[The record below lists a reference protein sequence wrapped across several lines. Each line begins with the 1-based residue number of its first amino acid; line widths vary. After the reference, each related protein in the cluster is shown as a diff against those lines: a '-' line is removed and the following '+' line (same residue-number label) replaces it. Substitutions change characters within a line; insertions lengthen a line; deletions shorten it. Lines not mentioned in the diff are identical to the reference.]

1 MAKRLNK
8 ITPIA
13 TSVALSLGLTGC
25 FSDNDNNEKVVNPP
39 QPISKEVT
47 QTANF
52 NVTVSGKAVKGIL
65 NGALVS
71 VQTINDAGELEDV
84 AYRTQPGEVSVTG
97 KATTEEEAKQKA
109 NEALLADNPSE
120 LKTNAKGVYSIVV
133 DESFSGPL
141 HITVKATKDSD
152 ALVKCDA
159 FVGCGQGQDIDGN
172 NNGKIEFGEWYKDD
186 VELSVVKLINKPS
199 TSSSKS
205 QPQFADGDNNQ
216 YRANVTVFTSTAAKI
231 LIKAA
236 SEKQI
241 DSTDVSA
248 ASVKVLEALVGDTSL
263 VAGLTGDIS
272 LGGAVDF
279 TDVESEDTLDASTLT
294 LIQVAASIQVVA
306 TKAGKSV
313 DEVLQDLNSNLDQG
327 SLEQS
332 EVFTEVK
339 KEAKSAG
346 QILAAAVSGD
356 DEALKK
362 ALVDAGVS
370 EDEVEEAASSVK
382 ESKDKAVENSGT
394 NEDDLKEDVEDVK
407 DQLDNLGDDAEEK
420 KNKALEAEN
429 TAVLAGLNSTNA
441 LFNIVS
447 GTLDAL
453 STDLAE
459 VESLAVEDNN
469 FVTKEAAI
477 AYFAA
482 ANNLS
487 ELFKLQVET
496 GSDSSESTTQI
507 IATQSELVTSFKT
520 RSEALV
526 AEDNKYQTTL
536 DIANTQSQRA
546 ESLLQRQDALKTGI
560 TANLELANEAL
571 EKFGSKLDGLKS
583 AAETAVA
590 DAEQSKVTFDTEF
603 ATVKTTFDSVKK
615 QVSEINSLESANTA
629 IQALSSASKTASST
643 LEVATLFEQKAQS
656 SKSTVDAFK
665 AEADAQA
672 TEVDTAEALQEKVAE
687 LIEASSEGI
696 KETQELIDELSSLSK
711 EAAQKKSEYIT
722 AEENDKLNEDILS
735 SIDKISE
742 RSSDEKAELSTYKS
756 TLEEAKALGTNANT
770 EAAVTAYYE
779 AILKLS
785 SEFNE
790 TTRDDLINRLDEYLT
805 QARPVLDS
813 AEALSDKNAKYD
825 STRLLA
831 QDLVDS
837 LDSGVQESMILFD
850 DIQSELEKAKQKA
863 SEYDVLIEAAY
874 RAASEAITAT
884 EDAISVVMNSKD
896 SFNNEFDIADNAFVN
911 RTDYTS
917 IVDAISNID
926 LALESYDAY
935 TSSTVEGLTK
945 AESALALTET
955 YLELVGESK
964 LSVNA
969 TSSTNVPVPEA
980 PIISLEYVQSLVD
993 EAAKE
998 KSLADA
1004 DNRDQTL
1011 AASKSAAQSE
1021 LVVLEETAKIAKE
1034 GTDKMVSVSFVT
1046 KEGASAVYDFG
1057 EVMLNVVKDIVDNG
1071 TFDTGKQSGTSGKY
1085 PDWSYSYDLNID
1097 EKDLSFVFENTSD
1110 GQKVELLGTVTSGF
1124 KESTIVFTWSGNLIT
1139 ESGQKLVMPSNAESL
1154 EQCVFF
1160 AEGDSQFTDNA
1171 SCLYIDLNKD
1181 IAVNNP
1187 DYSDLEVLKVSSF
1200 NVVEFVDSQYG
1211 FDGTVKFDIYG
1222 LDADGQAKGLFSS
1235 GDVIEHADF
1244 VVEGITEQTEFSA
1257 VFDVKYD
1264 DIHTDIGTFDVN
1276 LLNFNGYQF
1285 RLDLVSEVGP
1295 IVGEVSI
1302 YNDVEGKKAV
1312 AGAVREITNGFNII
1326 YVDSQ
1331 SIDYTDIDFLGK
1343 SN

>member
-25 FSDNDNNEKVVNPP
+25 FGDNDNNVKVVNPP
-39 QPISKEVT
+39 EPIQKEVT

-71 VQTINDAGELEDV
+71 VQTINEAGDLIDV
-84 AYRTQPGEVSVTG
+84 AYRTEAGEVSVIG
-97 KATTEEEAKQKA
+97 KATTEDEAKQKA
-109 NEALLADNPSE
+109 KEALLADNPAE

-172 NNGKIEFGEWYKDD
+172 GNGKIEFGEWYKDD
-186 VELSVVKLINKPS
+186 VELSVVKLINKP
-199 TSSSKS
+199 TAASSKS
-205 QPQFADGDNNQ
+205 KPQFADGENNQ
-216 YRANVTVFTSTAAKI
+216 YKANVTVFTSTAAKI
-231 LIKAA
+231 LLKSA

-241 DSTDVSA
+241 DSTAVSA

-313 DEVLQDLNSNLDQG
+313 DEVLKDLNDNLDQG

-332 EVFTEVK
+332 ETFTSVK

-356 DEALKK
+356 DGALKK

-370 EDEVEEAASSVK
+370 EEDVEEAASTVK

-394 NEDDLKEDVEDVK
+394 NEDDLKEDIEDVK

-429 TAVLAGLNSTNA
+429 TAVLAGLTSTSTALTAVSSTLNA
-441 LFNIVS
+441 LS
-447 GTLDAL
+447 
-453 STDLAE
+453 SDLAT
-459 VESLAVEDNN
+459 VESLAAEDNN
-469 FVTKEAAI
+469 FETKEAAI
-477 AYFAA
+477 AYFTAVT
-482 ANNLS
+482 NLN

-496 GSDSSESTTQI
+496 GSDSSESTTKI
-507 IATQSELVTSFKT
+507 IATQSELVSAFKT
-520 RSEALV
+520 RAEALV
-526 AEDNKYQTTL
+526 AEDTKYQSTL
-536 DIANTQSQRA
+536 DIVNTQSQRVT
-546 ESLLQRQDALKTGI
+546 SLQQRQDALKTGI
-560 TANLELANEAL
+560 TTNLELANAAL
-571 EKFGSKLDGLKS
+571 DKFGSKLDGLKS
-583 AAETAVA
+583 AAESSISVAEESKLNFDTQYAAVKA
-590 DAEQSKVTFDTEF
+590 TFDV
-603 ATVKTTFDSVKK
+603 VKQ
-615 QVSEINSLESANTA
+615 QVSEINNLESANAA
-629 IQALSSASKTASST
+629 IESLSKVAKSASDTLATAQ
-643 LEVATLFEQKAQS
+643 LFEQKSES
-656 SKSTVDAFK
+656 SKPTVDAFK

-687 LIEASSEGI
+687 LIEAANEGV
-696 KETQELIDELSSLSK
+696 KETQELITELASLTT
-711 EAAQKKSEYIT
+711 EASEKKAEYVT
-722 AEENDKLNEDILS
+722 AEENDKLNNDILS
-735 SIDKISE
+735 NIDKISE
-742 RSSDEKAELSTYKS
+742 RSADEKAELSS
-756 TLEEAKALGTNANT
+756 FMSRLEEVKVLGTNANT
-770 EAAVTAYYE
+770 EASVTAYYE
-779 AILKLS
+779 AVLKLS
-785 SEFNE
+785 SKFNQA
-790 TTRDDLINRLDEYLT
+790 TKDDLIARFNEYLS
-805 QARPVLDS
+805 QARPLLDS
-813 AEALSDKNAKYD
+813 AQALADKNVKYD
-825 STRLLA
+825 ATRLSA
-831 QDLVDS
+831 QSLVDS

-850 DIQSELEKAKQKA
+850 DIQTELTKAKAKA
-863 SEYDVLIEAAY
+863 DEYDVLIEAAY
-874 RAASEAITAT
+874 RAASEAIA
-884 EDAISVVMNSKD
+884 DAEYALSMLMNNKD
-896 SFNNEFDIADNAFVN
+896 RFNTDYDIADDAFVN

-917 IVDAISNID
+917 IVDAISNIEM
-926 LALESYDAY
+926 ALESFDAY
-935 TSSTVEGLTK
+935 TLSTVEGVAK

-955 YLELVGESK
+955 YLELLGQIQPATN
-964 LSVNA
+964 NA
-969 TSSTNVPVPEA
+969 STSNIQPPRVE
-980 PIISLEYVQSLVD
+980 ISLEYVQSLLED
-993 EAAKE
+993 ATNE
-998 KSLADA
+998 KALADE
-1004 DNRDQTL
+1004 DDRDGTL
-1011 AASKSAAQSE
+1011 SANKSSAQSE
-1021 LVVLEETAKIAKE
+1021 LAVLEGVAKIAKE
-1034 GTDKMVSVSFVT
+1034 GTDKMVGVSFVT
-1046 KEGASAVYDFG
+1046 KEGADAVYNVG
-1057 EVMLNVVKDIVDNG
+1057 EVIFDVVKDIVDNG
-1071 TFDTGKQSGTSGKY
+1071 SFKEGQQSDCSKQF
-1085 PDWSYSYDLNID
+1085 PDWCYEYDTNAYTF
-1097 EKDLSFVFENTSD
+1097 KFENTQD
-1110 GQKVELLGTVTSGF
+1110 GQKLEAVGSFLS
-1124 KESTIVFTWSGNLIT
+1124 STQSKFVLTWSGNIKSENGQRADILAPDLQECEKLAVT
-1139 ESGQKLVMPSNAESL
+1139 EDTED
-1154 EQCVFF
+1154 F
-1160 AEGDSQFTDNA
+1160 NA
-1171 SCLYIDLNKD
+1171 SCLVIHFDGR
-1181 IAVNNP
+1181 VNNFDDIRGKDVP
-1187 DYSDLEVLKVSSF
+1187 KVSSF
-1200 NVVEFVDSQYG
+1200 NVVKFADGQYG
-1211 FDGTVKFDIYG
+1211 FDGIVKFDLIG
-1222 LDADGQAKGLFSS
+1222 LDENGNRKGLFSS

-1302 YNDVEGKKAV
+1302 YNDVEDKKAV
-1312 AGAVREITNGFNII
+1312 AGAIREITNGFNII

>member
-25 FSDNDNNEKVVNPP
+25 FSDNDNNVKVVNPP
-39 QPISKEVT
+39 EPIQKEVT

-71 VQTINDAGELEDV
+71 VQTINESGDLVDV
-84 AYRTQPGEVSVTG
+84 AYRTQVGEVSVKGT
-97 KATTEEEAKQKA
+97 ATTEEEAQQKA
-109 NEALLADNPSE
+109 TEALLADNPAE
-120 LKTNAKGVYSIVV
+120 LKTNAKGLYSIVV

-159 FVGCGQGQDIDGN
+159 FVGCGQGQDIEGN
-172 NNGKIEFGEWYKDD
+172 GNGKIEFGEWYKDD
-186 VELSVVKLINKPS
+186 VELSVVKLINKP
-199 TSSSKS
+199 TAASSKS

-216 YRANVTVFTSTAAKI
+216 YKANVTVFTSTAAKI
-231 LIKAA
+231 LLKAA

-279 TDVESEDTLDASTLT
+279 TDVDSEDTLDAATLT

-313 DEVLQDLNSNLDQG
+313 DEVLQDLNTNLEQDSLDQ
-327 SLEQS
+327 S
-332 EVFTEVK
+332 ETFTEVK

-346 QILAAAVSGD
+346 EILAAAVSGD

-362 ALVDAGVS
+362 ALIDAGVS
-370 EDEVEEAASSVK
+370 EDEVEEAATTVK

-420 KNKALEAEN
+420 KNKALEEEN
-429 TAVLAGLNSTNA
+429 TAVLAGLNSTSA
-441 LFNIVS
+441 IFDTVS

-453 STDLAE
+453 ASDLTE

-469 FVTKEAAI
+469 FETKEAAI

-487 ELFKLQVET
+487 ELFKLQAET

-507 IATQSELVTSFKT
+507 IATQSELVTSLKV
-520 RSEALV
+520 RAEALV
-526 AEDNKYQTTL
+526 TEDSKYQSTL
-536 DIANTQSQRA
+536 DIANTQSQRVT
-546 ESLLQRQDALKTGI
+546 SLQQRQDALKAGI
-560 TANLELANEAL
+560 AANLELANEAI

-590 DAEQSKVTFDTEF
+590 DAEQSKTAFDTEF
-603 ATVKTTFDSVKK
+603 AAAKTTFDTVKK
-615 QVSEINSLESANTA
+615 QVSEINSLESANAA
-629 IQALSSASKTASST
+629 IEALSSASKTASAT
-643 LEVATLFEQKAQS
+643 LEVATLFEQKAES

-665 AEADAQA
+665 TEADAQA
-672 TEVDTAEALQEKVAE
+672 TEVDTAEALQEKLAE
-687 LIEASSEGI
+687 LIEAASEGI
-696 KETQELIDELSSLSK
+696 KETQELISELTSLTS
-711 EAAQKKSEYIT
+711 EATSKKSDYVT

-735 SIDKISE
+735 NIDTVSE
-742 RSSDEKAELSTYKS
+742 RSSDVQADLSAYKS
-756 TLEEAKALGTNANT
+756 ALEAAKVLGTNANT
-770 EAAVTAYYE
+770 EESVTSYYE
-779 AILKLS
+779 AMLKLS
-785 SEFNE
+785 SDYNE
-790 TTRDDLINRLDEYLT
+790 TARDELIAQFNEYLT
-805 QARPVLDS
+805 QARPLLDS
-813 AEALSDKNAKYD
+813 AQALADQNVKYD

-831 QDLVDS
+831 QGLVDS

-863 SEYDVLIEAAY
+863 DEYDVLIDAAY
-874 RAASEAITAT
+874 RAASEAIA
-884 EDAISVVMNSKD
+884 DAEYALSIL
-896 SFNNEFDIADNAFVN
+896 ADNKAEFTREFEIAASTFAN
-911 RTDYTS
+911 RTDYES
-917 IVDAISNID
+917 ILDVIANID
-926 LALESYDAY
+926 LALNIYDAY
-935 TSSTVEGLTK
+935 ESSTDISVEK
-945 AESALALTET
+945 AESALALTKI
-955 YLELVGESK
+955 YLELLGESQ
-964 LSVNA
+964 SSA
-969 TSSTNVPVPEA
+969 TTSAPSNVSTPRVD
-980 PIISLEYVQSLVD
+980 ISLEYVESLVND
-993 EAAKE
+993 ANNE
-998 KSLADA
+998 KIAIGD
-1004 DNRDQTL
+1004 DNRDETL
-1011 AASKSAAQSE
+1011 RSHLSVAVGEQVAI
-1021 LVVLEETAKIAKE
+1021 EENAKIAKE
-1034 GTDKMVSVSFVT
+1034 GTDKMVGVSFVT
-1046 KEGASAVYDFG
+1046 KEGADAVYSVG
-1057 EVMLNVVKDIVDNG
+1057 EVIFDVVKDIADNG
-1071 TFDTGKQSGTSGKY
+1071 SFGQGQQSGCSKQF
-1085 PDWSYSYDLNID
+1085 PDWCYDYD
-1097 EKDLSFVFENTSD
+1097 TDAYTFKFENTKD
-1110 GQKVELLGTVTSGF
+1110 GQKLEAVGSFLSST
-1124 KESTIVFTWSGNLIT
+1124 ESKFVLTWSGNVKS
-1139 ESGQKLVMPSNAESL
+1139 ESGQRADILAPDLQECEKFAVNEESDGL
-1154 EQCVFF
+1154 
-1160 AEGDSQFTDNA
+1160 NA
-1171 SCLYIDLNKD
+1171 SCLVVYFDGRVNDFDDVRDKD
-1181 IAVNNP
+1181 VP
-1187 DYSDLEVLKVSSF
+1187 KVSSY
-1200 NVVEFVDSQYG
+1200 NVVKFVDGQYG
-1211 FDGTVKFDIYG
+1211 FDGVVKFDLIG
-1222 LDADGQAKGLFSS
+1222 LDENGNRKGLFSS
-1235 GDVIEHADF
+1235 GNVIEHADF

-1264 DIHTDIGTFDVN
+1264 DIHTDIGVFDVN

-1295 IVGEVSI
+1295 IVGEVSL

-1312 AGAVREITNGFNII
+1312 AGAIREITNGFNII

>member
-25 FSDNDNNEKVVNPP
+25 FGDNDNNVKVVNPP
-39 QPISKEVT
+39 EPIQKEVT

-71 VQTINDAGELEDV
+71 VQTINDAGELVDV
-84 AYRTQPGEVSVTG
+84 AYRTQAGEVSVTG
-97 KATTEEEAKQKA
+97 KATTEEEAQQKA
-109 NEALLADNPSE
+109 AAALLADNPAE
-120 LKTNAKGVYSIVV
+120 LKTNAKGVYSILV

-172 NNGKIEFGEWYKDD
+172 GNGKIEFGEWYKDD
-186 VELSVVKLINKPS
+186 VELSVVKLIKKAS
-199 TSSSKS
+199 TATSKS
-205 QPQFADGDNNQ
+205 QPKFADGENNQ
-216 YRANVTVFTSTAAKI
+216 YKANVTVFTSTAAKI

-236 SEKQI
+236 STKQI

-279 TDVESEDTLDASTLT
+279 TDVENEDTLDASTLT

-313 DEVLQDLNSNLDQG
+313 DEVLQDLNTNLDQG
-327 SLEQS
+327 SLQES
-332 EVFTEVK
+332 ATFTEVK

-420 KNKALEAEN
+420 KNKALEEEN
-429 TAVLAGLNSTNA
+429 TAVLTGLNSTSALFDTVSSTLNA
-441 LFNIVS
+441 L
-447 GTLDAL
+447 A
-453 STDLAE
+453 TDLTE
-459 VESLAVEDNN
+459 VEGLAEEDNN
-469 FVTKEAAI
+469 FATKEAAI
-477 AYFAA
+477 AYFTAV
-482 ANNLS
+482 NNLN

-496 GSDSSESTTQI
+496 GSDASESTNQI
-507 IATQSELVTSFKT
+507 ITTQSELLSALKV
-520 RSEALV
+520 RAEALV
-526 AEDNKYQTTL
+526 AENSKYQTTL
-536 DIANTQSQRA
+536 DIANTQTQRVT
-546 ESLLQRQDALKTGI
+546 SLQQRQDALKTGI
-560 TANLELANEAL
+560 TSNLELANQAL

-590 DAEQSKVTFDTEF
+590 DAEQTKVAFDAKF
-603 ATVKTTFDSVKK
+603 TTTKSAFDSVKK
-615 QVSEINSLESANTA
+615 QVSEISDLQSANTA
-629 IQALSSASKTASST
+629 IDALSSVSKAASDTLAS
-643 LEVATLFEQKAQS
+643 AQLFEQKSES
-656 SKSTVDAFK
+656 SKPTVDAYK
-665 AEADAQA
+665 AEAEAQA
-672 TEVDTAEALQEKVAE
+672 TEVEAAKALQEKAAE
-687 LIEASSEGI
+687 LIEAASEGI
-696 KETQELIDELSSLSK
+696 KETQELIDELTSLTK
-711 EAAQKKSEYIT
+711 EAAEKKSQYVT
-722 AEENDKLNEDILS
+722 AEENDKLNGDILS
-735 SIDKISE
+735 NIDKISE
-742 RSSDEKAELSTYKS
+742 RSSDEKSELSTFKT
-756 TLEEAKALGTNANT
+756 TLEEVKVLGTNANT
-770 EAAVTAYYE
+770 EASVTAYYE
-779 AILKLS
+779 AMLKLS

-790 TTRDDLINRLDEYLT
+790 TAKDDLIARFNEYLA
-805 QARPVLDS
+805 QARPLLDS
-813 AEALSDKNAKYD
+813 AQALADQNVKYD

-831 QDLVDS
+831 QGLVDS

-863 SEYDVLIEAAY
+863 KEYDVLVEAAY
-874 RAASEAITAT
+874 RAANEAITAA
-884 EDAISVVMNSKD
+884 EDALAMVLNSKD
-896 SFNNEFDIADNAFVN
+896 SFNSDYDIADNAFVN
-911 RTDYTS
+911 RADYTS
-917 IVDAISNID
+917 IVEAISNID
-926 LALESYDAY
+926 LALETYEAY
-935 TSSTVEGLTK
+935 TLSTVEGVAK

-955 YLELVGESK
+955 YLELLGESK
-964 LSVNA
+964 SSVNA
-969 TSSTNVPVPEA
+969 TSTSDIAPPNPV
-980 PIISLEYVQSLVD
+980 ISIEYVESLVE
-993 EAAKE
+993 EAKNE
-998 KSLADA
+998 KALADA
-1004 DNRDQTL
+1004 DNRDETL
-1011 AASKSAAQSE
+1011 ASSKLAAQSE

-1034 GTDKMVSVSFVT
+1034 GTDKMVGVSFVT
-1046 KEGASAVYDFG
+1046 KEGAGAVYDLG
-1057 EVMLNVVKDIVDNG
+1057 EVMLSVVEDIIDNG
-1071 TFDTGKQSGTSGKY
+1071 SFDTGKQSGISDKY
-1085 PDWSYSYDLNID
+1085 PNWSYSYDLDID
-1097 EKDLSFVFENTSD
+1097 NKDLSFVFENTSD

-1124 KESTIVFTWSGNLIT
+1124 KESTIIFTWSGNLIT

-1160 AEGDSQFTDNA
+1160 AESDSQFTNNA

-1200 NVVEFVDSQYG
+1200 NVVEFIDGQYG

-1222 LDADGQAKGLFSS
+1222 LDADGKPKGLFSS

-1312 AGAVREITNGFNII
+1312 AGAIREITNGFNII